1 MFCQLAFHS
10 PGLACFPVPFRGV
23 LGEGVDCYLLALTS
37 SGGSPAQVSFLLG
50 AFGRGREERQ
60 ELGLE
65 PRARGLCEPRSLVE
79 ACRPGGK

>member
-1 MFCQLAFHS
+1 MFCQLAS
-10 PGLACFPVPFRGV
+10 PAHRPCVFSIPFRGV

-37 SGGSPAQVSFLLG
+37 AGGPPAQVSFLLG
-50 AFGRGREERQ
+50 AFWRGREERQ

-65 PRARGLCEPRSLVE
+65 PRARELCEPRSLVE